1 MSALCEHKG
10 VKGEK
15 TVPGAATPNAH
26 PLLPASLGLAQN
38 TTATSPV
45 SQSKVMVFTG
55 LRHFNEKAPTPNK
68 YKHRHL
74 QLIMVVLI
82 SQISLQIAC

>member
-1 MSALCEHKG
+1 MLKLQ
-10 VKGEK
+10 
-15 TVPGAATPNAH
+15 VPTIF
-26 PLLPASLGLAQN
+26 LLACLFLAQD
-38 TTATSPV
+38 TIPASPV

-74 QLIMVVLI
+74 QLIMVLLI